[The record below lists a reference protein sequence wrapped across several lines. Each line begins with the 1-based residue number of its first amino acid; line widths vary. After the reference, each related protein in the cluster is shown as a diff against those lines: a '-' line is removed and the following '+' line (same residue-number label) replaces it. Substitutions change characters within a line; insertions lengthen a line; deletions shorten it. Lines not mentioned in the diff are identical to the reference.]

1 MQKKYNE
8 SRRWMMLI
16 AIVVIHCSLFMSGVQ
31 AQPKQRRNQQQT
43 QAQHKGQNTTQGG
56 MTQRVRLMYPVAAE
70 MPEDVVWRRDI
81 YREVDLNQD
90 INGSLY
96 APIQPK
102 GKQMN
107 LFTYIFKLAQNG
119 YIPIYEYSPTES
131 EERFE
136 ESAKRPF
143 KDMLDDQGIFYEEK
157 EGKVV
162 VDNSD
167 IPSEEVRRY
176 FLKESAYYDQ
186 TTSSFH
192 RKVIA
197 LCPVRMSAFPVDP
210 NAANSGDG
218 GDDNGDDFSFGGG
231 DFGDEP
237 PRPMFWVKYSDLEP
251 FLNRQSIM
259 TSDYNVV
266 PSMTMEDFFTLN
278 KYSGKIYKVTNMLGR
293 NLADYCKTD
302 SALAKEQARIE
313 AELEGFRKNIFGNP
327 EKKDSLDAAADA
339 ATSSKKSKSE
349 KAGRSS
355 EPKTK
360 TEKVKRA
367 KRSSSKS
374 SGGGSR
380 VSVRRERH

>member
-1 MQKKYNE
+1 M
-8 SRRWMMLI
+8 
-16 AIVVIHCSLFMSGVQ
+16 
-31 AQPKQRRNQQQT
+31 
-43 QAQHKGQNTTQGG
+43 
-56 MTQRVRLMYPVAAE
+56 
-70 MPEDVVWRRDI
+70 
-81 YREVDLNQD
+81 DLNQD

-162 VDNSD
+162 IDNSD

-192 RKVIA
+192 RKVI
-197 LCPVRMSAFPVDP
+197 MSAFPPDP
-210 NAANSGDG
+210 NAPADEGGDG
-218 GDDNGDDFSFGGG
+218 GDDFSFGGG

-339 ATSSKKSKSE
+339 ATASKKTKGE
-349 KAGRSS
+349 KATRSS

-360 TEKVKRA
+360 TEKVKRT
-367 KRSSSKS
+367 KSSSPKS

>member
-56 MTQRVRLMYPVAAE
+56 MTQRARLMYPVAAE

-143 KDMLDDQGIFYEEK
+143 KDMLDEI
-157 EGKVV
+157 
-162 VDNSD
+162 
-167 IPSEEVRRY
+167 
-176 FLKESAYYDQ
+176 
-186 TTSSFH
+186 
-192 RKVIA
+192 
-197 LCPVRMSAFPVDP
+197 
-210 NAANSGDG
+210 
-218 GDDNGDDFSFGGG
+218 
-231 DFGDEP
+231 
-237 PRPMFWVKYSDLEP
+237 
-251 FLNRQSIM
+251 
-259 TSDYNVV
+259 
-266 PSMTMEDFFTLN
+266 
-278 KYSGKIYKVTNMLGR
+278 GR
-293 NLADYCKTD
+293 AH
-302 SALAKEQARIE
+302 
-313 AELEGFRKNIFGNP
+313 
-327 EKKDSLDAAADA
+327 
-339 ATSSKKSKSE
+339 
-349 KAGRSS
+349 
-355 EPKTK
+355 
-360 TEKVKRA
+360 V
-367 KRSSSKS
+367 
-374 SGGGSR
+374 
-380 VSVRRERH
+380 